1 MAEAA
6 TVQPARQLVG
16 RQSISSAY
24 RFAMFP
30 PAVQEPEI
38 VLQWLVRLR
47 WLALAGQ
54 AMATAIAVAVLRL
67 RLPLEAIYA
76 IIAITGLSN
85 VGLAAWT
92 RRRVPTWLVPAVLM
106 LDVCLLTAL
115 LLCAGGPANPF
126 RALYLVH
133 IAMAVVTLAEG
144 WSWLVVAATAACY
157 GLLFVWP
164 LASSRKLSLGP
175 GVSATADWIALTL
188 VAFVI
193 AYFVGRMTRSLRRHE
208 KELADAREL
217 ASRNEQLAALTTLAA
232 GAAHELNTPL
242 STIAVVAKELEV
254 LSRQLALRE
263 SIAEDARL
271 IRKEVDR
278 CQFILGRMRVDVTQ
292 VDVTEGECQK
302 SSSAEDLLAGLRED
316 LKEIAGDALRIEC
329 GGAVQV
335 SAPARAVRQA
345 VGILVDNAVDAS
357 PPGKPVELCIYG
369 RDGHIVFEVRDHGT
383 GMSAEVMR
391 RAGEPFFT
399 TKPPGQ
405 GMGLGLF
412 LARTVAQ
419 KLGGSLK
426 LESEPGAGTRAV
438 LELPRK

>member
-1 MAEAA
+1 MSQAA
-6 TVQPARQLVG
+6 PIQPAG
-16 RQSISSAY
+16 RLGSNISSGY
-24 RFAMFP
+24 RFAMFS

-54 AMATAIAVAVLRL
+54 AMATAIAVAMLHL
-67 RLPLEAIYA
+67 RLPVGAIYL
-76 IIAITGLSN
+76 IIAVTGLSN
-85 VGLAAWT
+85 VGLAVWT
-92 RRRVPTWLVPAVLM
+92 RRRVPTWLIPAVLV

-133 IAMAVVTLAEG
+133 IAMAVATLAEG
-144 WSWLVVAATAACY
+144 WSWVVAAATAACY

-164 LASSRKLSLGP
+164 LHRSTRLVLAP
-175 GVSATADWIALTL
+175 AVAATADWIALAL

-208 KELADAREL
+208 RELADAREL

-254 LSRQLALRE
+254 LSQQLALRE
-263 SIAEDARL
+263 SITEDARL

-292 VDVTEGECQK
+292 GEWQK
-302 SSSAEDLLAGLRED
+302 QPTAAAEDFLSGLQEE
-316 LKEIAGDALRIEC
+316 LKAIAGDTLRIQC
-329 GGAVQV
+329 AQPLAVR
-335 SAPARAVRQA
+335 APARAVRQA
-345 VGILVDNAVDAS
+345 VSILVDNAIDAS
-357 PPGKPVELCIYG
+357 PPGTPVDLCIYG
-369 RDGHIVFEVRDHGT
+369 RDGHIVFEVRDRGA

-412 LARTVAQ
+412 LARTVAE

-426 LESEPGAGTRAV
+426 LQSEQGAGTCAV